1 MKRVLAAVFFIG
13 FGLFIAC
20 GLAAAQTTVFHGNDA
35 TAQTGFQIPGGEVGI
50 SVFRGPDGA
59 GGTNTFLDFGSFV
72 ENPDGSGSSTFG
84 FGVIPESAFDAHT
97 LQHVRLN
104 VDISQISGFRVTTC
118 TFTPT
123 TFTCADGGSVGS
135 IQVDWQQ
142 NGISSSRSIQHSTF
156 TSGPFTRKFDT
167 DEDISSADATGT
179 YFGTSF
185 TDSGRASV
193 GKARNATV
201 TITQNN

>member
-1 MKRVLAAVFFIG
+1 MKRLVSSMLFIG
-13 FGLFIAC
+13 FGLFAAC
-20 GLAAAQTTVFHGNDA
+20 GLVAAQATTFHGNDA
-35 TAQTGFQIPGGEVGI
+35 TAQTHFAVPGGGVDI
-50 SVFRGPDGA
+50 FVFRGPDGA
-59 GGTNTFLDFGSFV
+59 GGTNTFLDFGRFV

-84 FGVIPESAFDAHT
+84 FGVIPNSAFDANT
-97 LQHVRLN
+97 LQHVTLN

-123 TFTCADGGSVGS
+123 TFTCADGGSVGP

-156 TSGPFTRKFDT
+156 TSGPFTRKLDT
-167 DEDISSADATGT
+167 DEDLSSADASGT

-185 TDSGRASV
+185 TDTGRASV
-193 GKARNATV
+193 GKARQSDL
-201 TITQNN
+201 TITSNN